1 MKKASKEAYAKDIK
15 GKMFSI
21 GSTFLTKYKVSTH
34 EVIKR
39 VLTLPMRHSNI
50 DLLYVPQ
57 KRIELQC

>member
-21 GSTFLTKYKVSTH
+21 GSTFLTEYKVSTH

>member
-21 GSTFLTKYKVSTH
+21 GSTFLTKYKVSTY

-50 DLLYVPQ
+50 DLLYVPK